1 MCLVSSQVDMS
12 FLLLDM
18 SGRIFDF
25 MLDFFWVKSVLC
37 KKNMACSWPVDC
49 YESYNMAY
57 TRPLRLSDRVFSGWI
72 KFFDFGLDFF
82 GLD

>member
-1 MCLVSSQVDMS
+1 
-12 FLLLDM
+12 M

-25 MLDFFWVKSVLC
+25 RLDFFGSDRFYV

-57 TRPLRLSDRVFSGWI
+57 TRPLRLSDRVFSGWVRL
-72 KFFDFGLDFF
+72 FDFGLDFF
-82 GLD
+82 GLDQLCVKTWSVLGQ